1 MLSTLNIAY
10 CKPISTPIRVSIQPE
25 KYELRRSKEEPD
37 LMREIMYA
45 CAVGGI
51 LWLWAGLWEIQIE
64 NAKRKWNGF

>member
-51 LWLWAGLWEIQIE
+51 L
-64 NAKRKWNGF
+64 